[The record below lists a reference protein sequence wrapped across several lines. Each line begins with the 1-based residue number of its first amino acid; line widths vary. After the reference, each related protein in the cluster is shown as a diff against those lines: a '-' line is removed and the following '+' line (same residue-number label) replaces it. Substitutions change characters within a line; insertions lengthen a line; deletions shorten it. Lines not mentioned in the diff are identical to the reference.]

1 MVPEEIHPL
10 TREFDPVEYIT
21 GTLQSVWNRI
31 CQPFDVTT
39 CLPDMEVLFT
49 GVDLNQTGAAA
60 ENVIVSMLIEIME
73 NVSRFS
79 SWYRRPARAY
89 GVITFRDPKTSHTDW
104 LLAPEAS
111 TKWAGEIQ
119 QIKRLIRRYHGLI
132 KAMIL
137 VDSLVSDLPDDPC
150 VSAQCLC
157 IPPRII
163 QLRRSILEQAEITC
177 EACLAPYTR
186 SSM

>member
-1 MVPEEIHPL
+1 MNMVPEESHSL
-10 TREFDPVEYIT
+10 TREFDPVDFIT

-39 CLPDMEVLFT
+39 CLPDMEVLFAR
-49 GVDLNQTGAAA
+49 VDLNQSGAAA
-60 ENVIVSMLIEIME
+60 ETVIVSMLIEIME

-79 SWYRRPARAY
+79 PWYRRPARAY
-89 GVITFRDPKTSHTDW
+89 GIISIHDSISKHAVW

-111 TKWAGEIQ
+111 SKWSSEIQ
-119 QIKRLIRRYHGLI
+119 KVKRLIQRYHGLI

-150 VSAQCLC
+150 VSASCQC
-157 IPPRII
+157 IPPRTI
-163 QLRRSILEQAEITC
+163 QLRRSILEQADITC
-177 EACLAPYTR
+177 EACLAPYTV
-186 SSM
+186 